1 MLLYAFV
8 IILVLLAGVLFLLLR
23 AVNVHKRHKGV
34 LLQKNTQLEEEKEKQ
49 QELYDRLREAT
60 QSKLMFYTN
69 VSHDLRTPLTLIS
82 GPVEEVARDESLSRR
97 DRQLMQIAQKNVSIL
112 RRLIDQI
119 LDFRKYENNKTDLHL
134 SEVDFP
140 ALLREWAEAFK
151 EAANKRDIRLA
162 VNIAPVADPYVGVDV
177 EKMERVFFNLMSN
190 AFKHTPD
197 NGKISVAYVSDGTKF
212 TFSVKDNGE
221 GISEEDCRHIFD
233 RFFQADKVNPKG
245 SGIGLALT
253 KAFVELHGGE
263 ISVDSEKGK
272 GSEFKVALPVRHC
285 GNKVEAPQSRITSSD
300 IDIEL
305 SPIEKDGEEFDSKK
319 PLLLVVDDNRD
330 IHKLIGALLGAD
342 YNVIYASDG
351 QQGVK
356 MAVKYV
362 PDLVVCDVMMP
373 VMDGMECVKRIKARS
388 PHPIFLCLC
397 SRHVLSTSSVWRG
410 MTTAP
415 TDTSQA
421 IWGDVLASRCRNLL
435 MNRKRIKS
443 IYGKS
448 AIAEN
453 EKDGKGRAIPRTK
466 VAPNDVES
474 DFYTRFMKI
483 VESRMSDPKLSIEEI
498 AGEMGL
504 SQSQF
509 TRKIKALANYTPVE
523 IIRTVRLQRAK
534 TILSSTEKTVSEISF
549 EVGFTSLAYFSKCY
563 KEEFGESPSA
573 IRGKK

>member
-1 MLLYAFV
+1 
-8 IILVLLAGVLFLLLR
+8 
-23 AVNVHKRHKGV
+23 
-34 LLQKNTQLEEEKEKQ
+34 
-49 QELYDRLREAT
+49 
-60 QSKLMFYTN
+60 
-69 VSHDLRTPLTLIS
+69 
-82 GPVEEVARDESLSRR
+82 
-97 DRQLMQIAQKNVSIL
+97 
-112 RRLIDQI
+112 
-119 LDFRKYENNKTDLHL
+119 
-134 SEVDFP
+134 
-140 ALLREWAEAFK
+140 
-151 EAANKRDIRLA
+151 
-162 VNIAPVADPYVGVDV
+162 
-177 EKMERVFFNLMSN
+177 
-190 AFKHTPD
+190 
-197 NGKISVAYVSDGTKF
+197 
-212 TFSVKDNGE
+212 
-221 GISEEDCRHIFD
+221 
-233 RFFQADKVNPKG
+233 
-245 SGIGLALT
+245 LT

-373 VMDGMECVKRIKARS
+373 VMDGMECVKRIKS
-388 PHPIFLCLC
+388 EITTSHIP
-397 SRHVLSTSSVWRG
+397 VL
-410 MTTAP
+410 MLTACYLDAQRVEGHDNGADGYLP
-415 TDTSQA
+415 KPFG
-421 IWGDVLASRCRNLL
+421 GDVLASRCRNLL

-443 IYGKS
+443 IYGKG